1 MEETMTIDQ
10 STLAAILA
18 LLGGGLVTALTQ
30 ALKKW
35 LGIEG
40 GWKAMALAALLSIGG
55 TAYVL
60 VSAGAFTVLAL
71 VIYSAVVF
79 GTTTGLYKLSAKS
92 SNA

>member
-1 MEETMTIDQ
+1 MTIDQ
-10 STLAAILA
+10 NTVAAILA

-35 LGIEG
+35 LKIEG
-40 GWKAMALAALLSIGG
+40 GWKAMVLAAVLSIGG

-60 VSAGAFTVLAL
+60 VSAGAFTVLSLL
-71 VIYSAVVF
+71 VYGAVVF
-79 GTTTGLYKLSAKS
+79 GTTTGMYRLTGK